1 MNPVLYKPLRNA
13 SNLVWNESERIFADC
28 LAFLA
33 GNISAWIAFK
43 ITRSPICKNG
53 TKFEFLQSKCFVFSL
68 CQFALRNPA
77 FCIYEMN
84 KTIIVI
90 IIFCSFWLLECKYW
104 LWIVYL
110 MWKKTSCLTW
120 DCDKCSQI
128 KLISLSLWTDFTFFL
143 LELKSS
149 LIFLQLLSH
158 YVTF

>member
-13 SNLVWNESERIFADC
+13 QTLFEMKANESLQIALHLLRET
-28 LAFLA
+28 FLLGLLSKSLRVRFVRMA
-33 GNISAWIAFK
+33 RNLNFCN
-43 ITRSPICKNG
+43 RNVLCFHFVNSP
-53 TKFEFLQSKCFVFSL
+53 
-68 CQFALRNPA
+68 RNPA

-84 KTIIVI
+84 KTIIL

-110 MWKKTSCLTW
+110 MRKKTSCLTW

-128 KLISLSLWTDFTFFL
+128 KFISLLLWTDFTFFL
-143 LELKSS
+143 QELKSS